1 MNQFED
7 AIRHESQKLI
17 RRFESYARRTA
28 EENERRA
35 RRTTQAPPRL
45 RAYRPGYWRSAP
57 GFDPYLVRSRARTIA
72 HSVRNSIAA
81 NKYPPRNPTAYTV
94 PKSDGTRRV
103 VSVFQI
109 ADSAVST
116 LIFRR
121 VLEKN
126 RPRLSSR
133 SYAYRP
139 DVTVH
144 DALQHLNAEFKAG
157 DRLFVAEY
165 DFSKF
170 FDNIDH
176 DHIWRTLADG
186 GFLLTKVE
194 RQVIRA
200 ILEAPAP
207 DPAMPYV
214 EVGGTARERG
224 VPQGTSISLF
234 LANVAASPLDRA
246 LERLGVGFVRYAD
259 DTVIW
264 SKDYGQICRAVD
276 ELYEAARRIGSDLN
290 PKKSAGVRLLVGDG
304 MRGEIEETTSI
315 EFVGYKASLRNLEM
329 RESTVRRVQDH
340 IRDLL
345 YYNLL
350 HAPLRGTQDPARLAG
365 RVDRDYVVFIWQAR
379 RYLYGDLSE
388 VELRRYQA
396 KGVPMRRFKG
406 LMSFFPL
413 LDDTASLRELDAW
426 LATQTDLTMRK
437 RSRLL
442 AAAGLPLPPPL
453 TLPRQDLVTYQRTSA
468 STGGTLDLRL
478 PSFRRISNVVR
489 HAARQY
495 GPNRVGRGR
504 SPYAY

>member
-1 MNQFED
+1 MNQFEQG
-7 AIRHESQKLI
+7 IREESRKLI
-17 RRFESYARRTA
+17 RRFEQYARRIS
-28 EENERRA
+28 EENERRT
-35 RRTTQAPPRL
+35 RRTTQAPPKL
-45 RAYRPGYWRSAP
+45 RAYRPSYWALAP
-57 GFDPYLVRSRARTIA
+57 GFDPYLVRARAQTIS
-72 HSVRNSIAA
+72 HSVRAA
-81 NKYPPRNPTAYTV
+81 ISAGRYHPRNPTAYTV
-94 PKSDGTRRV
+94 PKADGSGRV
-103 VSVFQI
+103 VSVFQV
-109 ADSAVST
+109 ADSAVSS

-144 DALQHLNAEFKAG
+144 DALQHLQAEFQSN
-157 DRLFVAEY
+157 DRLFIAEY

-176 DHIWRTLADG
+176 EHIWRTLSDG

-200 ILEAPAP
+200 ILEAPTP
-207 DPAMPYV
+207 DLEGPYQ
-214 EVGGTARERG
+214 ELGGIARQRG
-224 VPQGTSISLF
+224 VPQGTSVSLF
-234 LANVAASPLDRA
+234 LANVAASPLDRE

-276 ELYEAARRIGSDLN
+276 ELYAASRRIGSELN
-290 PKKSAGVRLLVGDG
+290 PAKSAGVRLLVGHG
-304 MRGEIEETTSI
+304 VRGEIAETSSV
-315 EFVGYKASLRNLEM
+315 EFVGYKASLRLLEM
-329 RESTVRRVQDH
+329 RDSTVNRVKSH
-340 IRDLL
+340 LLDLL

-350 HAPLRGTQDPARLAG
+350 HAPLRGTQDPTRLTG

-388 VELRRYQA
+388 VDLRRYQA

-406 LMSFFPL
+406 LMSYFPL
-413 LDDTASLRELDAW
+413 LDDSPSLRALDAW
-426 LATQTDLTMRK
+426 LATQTELAMRK
-437 RSRLL
+437 RARIL
-442 AAAGLPLPPPL
+442 AASGLPTPPPL
-453 TLPRQDLVTYQRTSA
+453 QLPRQALMDYQRTSNT
-468 STGGTLDLRL
+468 TGGTLDLRL

-489 HAARQY
+489 HSARQY